1 MRASWRSGPDT
12 QIQQHRSVGKD
23 SALSKCSTE
32 LSPDGSDGLFPSLP
46 PDFSCPPARGP
57 AFVSDLGFSAVLPVL
72 LHTVFSLSWEG
83 SGSSGGRAS
92 AQIPQ
97 PRDQSCRWS
106 CPRAAFAPLC
116 RAIKPYQNHFTGEQA
131 MPHGP
136 GGSRGAQGRQRG
148 GTRPR
153 PRAQPCPGSPGLGDT
168 GTPGWLTGL
177 PCHVRAGPRAGERGL
192 AASLETELMY
202 LQMTMEILFLF
213 VLFCF

>member
-136 GGSRGAQGRQRG
+136 GGSRG
-148 GTRPR
+148 GTGAAARWHQ
-153 PRAQPCPGSPGLGDT
+153 AQPCRARHVPVPSPARALQDSGTRGHRAGSRGSPATSVLAHEQVSGA
-168 GTPGWLTGL
+168 WLPL
-177 PCHVRAGPRAGERGL
+177 WRL
-192 AASLETELMY
+192 N
-202 LQMTMEILFLF
+202 
-213 VLFCF
+213 

>member
-46 PDFSCPPARGP
+46 PDFSCPPARSP

-136 GGSRGAQGRQRG
+136 GGEQG
-148 GTRPR
+148 GTGAAARWHQ
-153 PRAQPCPGSPGLGDT
+153 AMSPCPALPGLSRTRGHGDT
-168 GTPGWLTGL
+168 GLAHGAPL
-177 PCHVRAGPRAGERGL
+177 PRPCWPTSR
-192 AASLETELMY
+192 
-202 LQMTMEILFLF
+202 
-213 VLFCF
+213 